1 MIVSVLILC
10 MIAAIMVE
18 IVTVAIYFEELF
30 DDNKYITLFS
40 IASVCINLFVVLSVI
55 GSLGPLYL
63 SVHRP
68 FNNTDMFTIASDLL
82 ECASFKSPHLHTE
95 FKSIHNCL
103 ETVDIYDVRNG
114 RVPYLRTIPQAFVLT
129 FDDKSVFLSKKFAS
143 MSLIDRA
150 LIMIH
155 ECAHIGIGALDH
167 AYMWEER
174 YKKLTYEQHMAN
186 ADSFMHLVL
195 TQCT

>member
-1 MIVSVLILC
+1 
-10 MIAAIMVE
+10 MIAAIIFE
-18 IVTVAIYFEELF
+18 IVIVAIHFEELF

-40 IASVCINLFVVLSVI
+40 IVSVCINLFVVLSAI
-55 GSLGPLYL
+55 GTFGPLYL

-68 FNNTDMFTIASDLL
+68 FNNTNMFTTASDLL
-82 ECASFKSPHLHTE
+82 ECASFKSPHLQTE

-114 RVPYLRTIPQAFVLT
+114 RVPYLRSVPQAFVLT
-129 FDDKSVFLSKKFAS
+129 FDDKSVFVSEKFAS
-143 MSLIDRA
+143 MPLIDRA

-155 ECAHIGIGALDH
+155 ECAHIGIGAIDH

-174 YKKLTYEQHMAN
+174 YKKLTYKQHMDN
-186 ADSFMHLVL
+186 ADSFMHVVL
-195 TQCT
+195 SQCT